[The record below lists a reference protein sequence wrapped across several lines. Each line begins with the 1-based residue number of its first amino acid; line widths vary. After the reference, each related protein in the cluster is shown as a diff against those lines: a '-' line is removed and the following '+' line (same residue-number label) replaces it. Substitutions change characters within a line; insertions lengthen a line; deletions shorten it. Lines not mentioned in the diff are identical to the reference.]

1 MWGLVPYAHA
11 YGMTTLT
18 FTKPHVRLPGGRP
31 FHLLL
36 ASLAVS
42 SCGDWLYNVALLAF
56 VYERTRSATWLAAT
70 TAARV
75 IPIVVLGPI
84 GGVLADR
91 WNRRRLIV
99 ASDLS
104 RAVAMIA
111 LAVVAASGMP
121 VVLAALLA
129 AVSTAAGVV
138 QPPCVAACTPRL
150 VAPDELQRANAARA
164 AIGQGSIVAGPA
176 LGALLLGLS
185 SPAVAIA
192 LNAASFL
199 ASAAAVTAIGS
210 SAAFVPSR
218 ADGGPLRLGRELREG
233 AQALRAA
240 PAAVRLVAADVLCS
254 ATYGLLT
261 VTLVL
266 VSMRVGA
273 GTGGY
278 GLLLGMFGIGGVVG
292 AVVAGKLDAPEMWR
306 RMLLVALGLVAVAVA
321 ALGLVHSLVA
331 AIVVSLA
338 GGGGMIVAE
347 VLSETALGR
356 MLDDG
361 VLARAYGLALPASL
375 SGIVIGSLIA
385 GPLVATVGVTDTF
398 LVAGLGLA
406 LAGGLVLRHPLRDS
420 GAATVAVAAPAM

>member
-1 MWGLVPYAHA
+1 MSTP
-11 YGMTTLT
+11 T
-18 FTKPHVRLPGGRP
+18 FSKPRVHLPGGRP

-56 VYERTRSATWLAAT
+56 VYERTHSATWLAFT
-70 TAARV
+70 TAARA
-75 IPIVVLGPI
+75 IPIVVLGPV

-91 WNRRRLIV
+91 WDRRRLII

-104 RAVAMIA
+104 RAIAMIA
-111 LAVVAASGMP
+111 LAIVAAAAMP
-121 VVLAALLA
+121 VLLAPLLAAL
-129 AVSTAAGVV
+129 STAASVV

-150 VAPDELQRANAARA
+150 VGDDQLQRANAARA
-164 AIGQGSIVAGPA
+164 AIGQGSVVAGPA

-199 ASAAAVTAIGS
+199 ASAAAITAIGP
-210 SAAFVPSR
+210 SAAFTPSR
-218 ADGGPLRLGRELREG
+218 EQGASLDLFGEIRDG
-233 AQALRAA
+233 AQALREA
-240 PAAVRLVAADVLCS
+240 PAALRLVAADILCS
-254 ATYGLLT
+254 AVYGLLT

-266 VSMRVGA
+266 VSMRVGT

-292 AVVAGKLDAPEMWR
+292 ATVAGKLDAPELWR

-321 ALGLVHSLVA
+321 ALGVVHSLA
-331 AIVVSLA
+331 GAIVLSLA

-375 SGIVIGSLIA
+375 SGIVIGSLVA
-385 GPLVATVGVTDTF
+385 GPLVAMAGVTATF
-398 LVAGLGLA
+398 VVAGA
-406 LAGGLVLRHPLRDS
+406 C
-420 GAATVAVAAPAM
+420 VAVASGLLLRRPLRAGGAPSVVVPAPAI